1 MGERARDV
9 VKTRAVRQSISIA
22 STVLLNFHELVEK
35 LPVLLISLTQ
45 LAAKLLSWRGLY
57 SILNPCHAVRN
68 SA

>member
-35 LPVLLISLTQ
+35 LPVLLITL
-45 LAAKLLSWRGLY
+45 
-57 SILNPCHAVRN
+57 I
-68 SA
+68 